1 MADQIT
7 QEIKDRLDVAELIG
21 GYIQVK
27 KAGVNFKALCPFHN
41 EKTPSMQISTQKQ
54 IWHCF
59 GCGEGGDIFSF
70 VQKYENVD
78 FKEAIKL
85 LADKAGVKLPNYRPP
100 DAQAETEKDL
110 LYRINDF
117 AARYYHQILIVDAKG
132 KEALQYLKNRGLNL
146 KTIEKWQIGFAP
158 DDFHGLE
165 QALNKKKINSQLLV
179 KAGVSVKN
187 ERGQVYDRFRGRITF
202 PIFDYFG
209 KVVGFSARILKDDGK
224 SAKYVNSS
232 ETAIYSKSKI
242 LFGLNFAKE
251 SARKKDEMVIVEGQ
265 MDCISSH
272 QAGILNVVA
281 SSGTAFT
288 KEQLGL
294 LGRVT
299 KNLKFC
305 FDTDTAGQTAS
316 NRIGQLALREGF
328 RLKIILLEKVKDPD
342 ELIKKSPGLWE
353 KAILGAKWFLDFQMD
368 TALLKFSDPIGQKH
382 FLTQE
387 VIPLLSSVTD
397 PLEQDHYLKQLS
409 IKFGISERVV
419 LEEIKKQLR
428 AKTVALPAQPI
439 LTNINTPKSYILE
452 KEVLGGMLYNSE
464 LLSLGIKEFS
474 GEDFQN
480 QEVRAIF
487 EDLKLAKTPGNLKNG
502 TVAKEALFMVE
513 SMLDNLEGNTDALK
527 KDLHKSFSFFKKE
540 AIKRLQIH
548 MEESLRLAESQ
559 KDTVR
564 AKQIREEF
572 AALTKQRSD
581 LEKKLN

>member
-21 GYIQVK
+21 GYIPVK

-59 GCGEGGDIFSF
+59 GCGEGGDVFSF
-70 VQKYENVD
+70 VQKYENID
-78 FKEAIKL
+78 FKEAVRL
-85 LADKAGVKLPNYRPP
+85 LADKAGVKLPEFRPK
-100 DAQAETEKDL
+100 DIQTETEKEL

-117 AARYYHQILIVDAKG
+117 AARYYHQILTTDIKG
-132 KEALQYLKNRGLNL
+132 KEALDYLKNRGLNL
-146 KTIEKWQIGFAP
+146 KTIQQWQIGFAP

-165 QALNKKKINSQLLV
+165 KALAKKNINSQFLV
-179 KAGVSVKN
+179 KAGVSAKN
-187 ERGQVYDRFRGRITF
+187 DRGQIYDRFRGRITF

-209 KVVGFSARILKDDGK
+209 KVVGFTARILKDDGK
-224 SAKYVNSS
+224 LAKYVNSS
-232 ETAIYSKSKI
+232 ETLIYSKSKV

-251 SARKKDEMVIVEGQ
+251 SARKKDEIVIVEGQ

-272 QAGILNVVA
+272 QAGVLNVVA
-281 SSGTAFT
+281 SSGTALT
-288 KEQLGL
+288 KEQLSL

-305 FDTDTAGQTAS
+305 FDSDTAGQTAS
-316 NRIGQLALREGF
+316 GRIGQLALKEGF
-328 RLKIILLEKVKDPD
+328 RLKIILLDKVKDPD

-353 KAILGAKWFLDFQMD
+353 KAITSAKWFLDFQMD
-368 TALLKFSDPIGQKH
+368 MALLKFSDPIGQKH

-387 VIPLLSSVTD
+387 VIPLLSSIND

-409 IKFGISERVV
+409 VKFGISERVI

-428 AKTVALPAQPI
+428 GKEAVLSTQSSLP
-439 LTNINTPKSYILE
+439 NISLSKSYILE
-452 KEVLGGMLYNSE
+452 KEVLGAMLYDVQ
-464 LLSLGIKEFS
+464 LLSHGIQEFS
-474 GEDFQN
+474 VQDFQN
-480 QEVRAIF
+480 QEIKAIF
-487 EDLKLAKTPGNLKNG
+487 EDLKLTKNTAILKSS
-502 TVAKEALFMVE
+502 TVAKESLFMVE

-527 KDLHKSFSFFKKE
+527 KDLYKSFSFFKKE
-540 AIKRLQIH
+540 AIKRQQIQL
-548 MEESLRLAESQ
+548 EENLRLAESQ
-559 KDTVR
+559 KDLGLAR
-564 AKQIREEF
+564 QIREDF
-572 AALTKQRSD
+572 AILTKQRAD